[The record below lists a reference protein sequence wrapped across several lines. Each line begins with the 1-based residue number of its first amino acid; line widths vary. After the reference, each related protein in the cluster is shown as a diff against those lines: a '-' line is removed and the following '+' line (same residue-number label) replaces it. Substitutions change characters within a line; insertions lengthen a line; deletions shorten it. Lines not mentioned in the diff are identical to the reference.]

1 MKFGSVRFIKHLQKH
16 TRQHPRFA
24 WTLSILWL
32 LLIGW
37 LAFLWN
43 LGSIGLVDETEP
55 LFAEAARQMTVTG
68 DWITP
73 YFNGDTRFDKPPL
86 IYWLMAIAYKLIGV
100 NTWGARLPSA
110 LAAIALTILS
120 FYTLRYFGVPS
131 STVVQQEPNTS
142 SINRTFTERQL
153 WFCAWLGSTITALN
167 PETILAART
176 GFADMLMT
184 GCMAGAMLAFFL
196 GYAAYKPAVQAR
208 WYLAFY
214 VLIALAVLTK
224 GPLAIILPGLII
236 SAFLFYLS
244 NARQVLQEMRLLRG
258 SLIVMT
264 IALPWFVLVI
274 WKNGEAYITSFF
286 GYHNLERFTSVVHRH
301 AGPWYIYFPVVLIG
315 FAPWCVYL
323 PVAIAQTR
331 FWQRAKWRKQPRSTH
346 LGLFALFWFVIIFV
360 FFSIAVT
367 KRANYVLPLMPAA
380 AILVAL
386 LWSNEKALH
395 RKKYTPK
402 GTGVDFTF
410 YQLSGIFNIV
420 FLLFIAGAIFS
431 SPHLLGYNPFAP
443 NLRQVLQQSSLPV
456 WGGII
461 WAATAIGAALL
472 LLRRRYPWLWSVN
485 LVGFLAFLLFVM
497 QPTLLLVDRE
507 LQLPLR
513 QLAAIA
519 VQQRVQQPNE
529 DLIMIGFKKPS
540 LVFYTQQPVTYIRKP
555 KKVVA
560 YIHKKAVRQPQP
572 PSVLILSQPS
582 QLKEAGLQPYQY
594 QDLGHAGA
602 YQLIRVPFIGIPKT
616 HASLLPFSN

>member
-1 MKFGSVRFIKHLQKH
+1 MKFAGVPIIKQLQKH
-16 TRQHPRFA
+16 ARQHPRFA

-43 LGSIGLVDETEP
+43 LGSIGLIDETEP

-86 IYWLMAIAYKLIGV
+86 IYWLMVIGYQLLGV
-100 NTWGARLPSA
+100 NTWAARLPSA

-131 STVVQQEPNTS
+131 SSVVPQEPT
-142 SINRTFTERQL
+142 SINRTLKERQL
-153 WFCAWLGSTITALN
+153 WFCAWLGSTIVALN
-167 PETILAART
+167 PEIILAGRT
-176 GFADMLMT
+176 GFADMLLT
-184 GCMAGAMLAFFL
+184 TCMAGAMLAFFL
-196 GYAAYKPAVQAR
+196 GYAASKPAAQAR

-214 VLIALAVLTK
+214 VLIALAVLAK
-224 GPLAIILPGLII
+224 GPLALILPGLVII
-236 SAFLFYLS
+236 AFVFYLG

-258 SLIVMT
+258 SLIFT
-264 IALPWFVLVI
+264 LIALPWYVLVT
-274 WKNGEAYITSFF
+274 WRNGEAYIDSFF
-286 GYHNLERFTSVVHRH
+286 VYHNLERFTSVIHRH
-301 AGPWYIYFPVVLIG
+301 AGPWYIYFPVLLVG
-315 FAPWCVYL
+315 FAPWCIYL

-346 LGLFALFWFVIIFV
+346 LGLFAVFWFVIIFV

-367 KRANYVLPLMPAA
+367 KRPNYVLPLIPAA

-386 LWSNEKALH
+386 LWSDEKAFL
-395 RKKYTPK
+395 RKKHTLERTK
-402 GTGVDFTF
+402 RKITF
-410 YQLSGIFNIV
+410 YQLCSILNIV
-420 FLLFIAGAIFS
+420 FLLAYAGAIFF
-431 SPHLLGYNPFAP
+431 SPDWMGYNPYAP
-443 NLRQVLQQSSLPV
+443 NVRQALQQSSLPL

-472 LLRRRYPWLWSVN
+472 LLRRQERWLWSVN
-485 LVGFLAFLLFVM
+485 LVGFLAFLIFVM
-497 QPTLLLVDRE
+497 QPTLFLFDRE

-529 DLIMIGFKKPS
+529 ELIMIGFKKPS
-540 LVFYTQQPVTYIRKP
+540 LVFYTQQPVTYITNP
-555 KKVVA
+555 KEVFA
-560 YIHKKAVRQPQP
+560 YINKKAVSQPQP
-572 PSVLILSQPS
+572 PSVMILSQPS
-582 QLKEAGLQPYQY
+582 RLKEAGLQPYQY
-594 QDLGHAGA
+594 QDLGNAGA
-602 YQLIRVPFIGIPKT
+602 YQLIRVPLIGTPKT
-616 HASLLPFSN
+616 HASLLPFLN